1 MTPTWKSTFFSILA
15 LKYGHRLHECKKMS
29 TSTLTREINV
39 PRQKIDPADRLLK
52 IVQTLVDEESP
63 SSLSSIV
70 DSLDRIEQ
78 YHPSHLED
86 EDDEE
91 FLELVSDRSYSDEE
105 KENLYFQNILN
116 SFRLKRKLLENT
128 VDVNQVMEIMNY
140 SSRQAPLNRL
150 KNNTLIAIKD
160 NEKWQFPLWQFD
172 VNGSQGVV
180 EGLPLILKTLNC
192 SNLAKVS
199 WLSSPSPYFEG
210 ASPTQMLKAGEIDRV
225 YDLAQMVGE
234 V

>member
-1 MTPTWKSTFFSILA
+1 MASSIL
-15 LKYGHRLHECKKMS
+15 R
-29 TSTLTREINV
+29 REINV
-39 PRQKIDPADRLLK
+39 PRQKIAPADRLLK
-52 IVQTLVDEESP
+52 IVQTLVNEESP
-63 SSLSSIV
+63 SSLLSIV
-70 DSLDRIEQ
+70 DSLERIER
-78 YHPSHLED
+78 YHPGHLENE
-86 EDDEE
+86 EDRE
-91 FLELVSDRSYSDEE
+91 FLELVSDRSYSDAE
-105 KENLYFQNILN
+105 KENSYFQNILN
-116 SFRLKRKLLENT
+116 SFRLRRKLLENT
-128 VDVNQVMEIMNY
+128 VDVNKVMEIMNY

-150 KNNTLIAIKD
+150 KNNTLIAVKD

-199 WLSSPSPYFEG
+199 WLSNPSPYFQG
-210 ASPTQMLKAGEIDRV
+210 LSPIQMLKEGEVSRV

>member
-1 MTPTWKSTFFSILA
+1 MDIDCINAKTMNASV
-15 LKYGHRLHECKKMS
+15 
-29 TSTLTREINV
+29 LTRKINV
-39 PRQKIDPADRLLK
+39 PRQKIAPADRLVKK
-52 IVQTLVDEESP
+52 IQTLVNEESP
-63 SSLSSIV
+63 SSLLSIV
-70 DSLDRIEQ
+70 DSLDRINQ
-78 YHPSHLED
+78 YHSCHLED
-86 EDDEE
+86 ENDEE
-91 FLELVSDRSYSDEE
+91 FLNLVSDRSYSDKE
-105 KENLYFQNILN
+105 KENFYFQNILN
-116 SFRLKRKLLENT
+116 SFKLRRKLLENT
-128 VDVNQVMEIMNY
+128 VDVNKVMEIMNY

-199 WLSSPSPYFEG
+199 WLSNPSPYFQG
-210 ASPTQMLKAGEIDRV
+210 SSPIQMLKKGEFDRV

>member
-1 MTPTWKSTFFSILA
+1 MNA
-15 LKYGHRLHECKKMS
+15 
-29 TSTLTREINV
+29 STLTREISV
-39 PRQKIDPADRLLK
+39 PRQKIAPADRLVKK
-52 IVQTLVDEESP
+52 IQALVTEESP
-63 SSLSSIV
+63 SSLSFIV

-78 YHPSHLED
+78 YHPGHLED
-86 EDDEE
+86 EDDQE
-91 FLELVSDRSYSDEE
+91 FLDLVSDRTYSDQD
-105 KENLYFQNILN
+105 KKNLYFQNILN
-116 SFRLKRKLLENT
+116 SFKLRRKLLKNT
-128 VDVNQVMEIMNY
+128 VDVNKVMEIMNY

-160 NEKWQFPLWQFD
+160 HEKWQFPLWQFD

-199 WLSSPSPYFEG
+199 WLSSPSPYFAG
-210 ASPTQMLKAGEIDRV
+210 SSPIQMLKEGEVDRI

>member
-1 MTPTWKSTFFSILA
+1 MNA
-15 LKYGHRLHECKKMS
+15 
-29 TSTLTREINV
+29 STLTREINV
-39 PRQKIDPADRLLK
+39 PRQKIAPADRLVKK
-52 IVQTLVDEESP
+52 IQTLVNEESP
-63 SSLSSIV
+63 SSLLSIV
-70 DSLDRIEQ
+70 DSLDRINQ
-78 YHPSHLED
+78 YHPGHLED

-91 FLELVSDRSYSDEE
+91 FLNLVSDRSYSDQE
-105 KENLYFQNILN
+105 KESFYFQNILN
-116 SFRLKRKLLENT
+116 SFRLRRKLLENT
-128 VDVNQVMEIMNY
+128 VDVNKVMEIMNY

-150 KNNTLIAIKD
+150 RNNTLIAIKD

-199 WLSSPSPYFEG
+199 WLSNLSPYFQG
-210 ASPTQMLKAGEIDRV
+210 SSPIQMLKEGEFDRV